1 VKLAV
6 HFIRAR
12 SRKEENCGREEVG
25 KIGQSS
31 ITRKMVF
38 HIIYVAAIAFIAA
51 SLFRLLGCFC
61 TSMASLYFLRK
72 YDIMLAIVIVLS

>member
-25 KIGQSS
+25 EIGQSS
-31 ITRKMVF
+31 ITRRMVF
-38 HIIYVAAIAFIAA
+38 HILFMLQPFIAA

>member
-12 SRKEENCGREEVG
+12 SRKEENCRREEVG

-38 HIIYVAAIAFIAA
+38 HIIYVAAIHCSI
-51 SLFRLLGCFC
+51 S
-61 TSMASLYFLRK
+61 
-72 YDIMLAIVIVLS
+72 I